1 MLGFETQRPVV
12 IFGYVTIEGPEK
24 NHRNHTFSISGV
36 ELKAAVR
43 RSELNG
49 LQLCGMR
56 LEIENRTCTSEHGE
70 TSPALLGDRFLAAPL
85 HVGSIVSQS
94 TDMQF
99 AQRCWEKFVGTR
111 QEYDDRQRIDYGQPM
126 HLTGKIVS

>member
-36 ELKAAVR
+36 KLKAAVR

-56 LEIENRTCTSEHGE
+56 LEMENRTCT
-70 TSPALLGDRFLAAPL
+70 GDRFLAAPL

-111 QEYDDRQRIDYGQPM
+111 QEYDDRQRIDYGEPM